1 MYRKFLLIFLYLYA
15 LIFSVLKTIRIPNQW
30 AQSHWLVDYR
40 FGFIKR
46 GLAGE
51 LFGFLCD
58 KNVSS
63 ITILSISILSVL
75 YFFIINI
82 ALKTTWNNPK
92 SYYRMLFFVIF
103 LLSQYIV
110 FSAHLIG
117 YLDHI
122 IFLLTILAVYL
133 TIRNKILLASLVAVF
148 SIFIHEISVVLLL
161 PICCFAIIVN
171 EMPER
176 KIFIRDIFSRN
187 LLTKLVLFLI
197 FPFFTAVF
205 ISFYQEING
214 GSYYAQLFSYL
225 RQSSIPA
232 NVSDS
237 VCSAYT
243 KSFTYYLR
251 EQYGHFLQ
259 RIFISKATIFYG
271 IPILF
276 SLWMVFKEFKLK
288 QNIHLFIVLILIT
301 GVPLILH
308 SIAYDTYRIWTFP
321 YMILFL
327 GFWILSSKNKQESI
341 NIKPE
346 KLSWWEYLFFITA
359 FLFVTLIPAILFDG
373 ETERFSLMIKLILIL
388 PILLMLH
395 FLKKAPVKSTEAL

>member
-1 MYRKFLLIFLYLYA
+1 MIFLYLYA
-15 LIFSVLKTIRIPNQW
+15 LIFSVSKTIRIPNQW

-51 LFGFLCD
+51 LFGFLSV
-58 KNVSS
+58 KNTFS
-63 ITILSISILSVL
+63 ITVLSILILAVL
-75 YFFIINI
+75 YFLIVKI
-82 ALKTTWNNPK
+82 ALKTTLNNSG
-92 SYYRMLFFVIF
+92 SYYRILFFVIF

-161 PICCFAIIVN
+161 PVCCFAIIAN
-171 EMPER
+171 QIPER
-176 KIFIRDIFSRN
+176 QFFIRDIFSRS
-187 LLTKLVLFLI
+187 LLKKFALFLI
-197 FPFFTAVF
+197 FPSLTAFF

-214 GSYYAQLFSYL
+214 GNYYAQIFSYL

-232 NVSDS
+232 NVADS

-243 KSFTYYLR
+243 KSFTYYFR
-251 EQYGHFLQ
+251 EQYEHFFQ

-271 IPILF
+271 IPIVFL
-276 SLWMVFKEFKLK
+276 LWLIFKEFKLK
-288 QNIHLFIVLILIT
+288 QNIHLFIILILIT

-327 GFWILSSKNKQESI
+327 GFWILSVKTGKLEQTE
-341 NIKPE
+341 PE
-346 KLSWWEYLFFITA
+346 QPLVWEVIFFMVA
-359 FLFVTLIPAILFDG
+359 FLFVSLIPTQLFDG
-373 ETERFSLMIKLILIL
+373 ETEKLSLAIKTILVL
-388 PILLMLH
+388 PILLILY
-395 FLKKAPVKSTEAL
+395 FLKRSSTQK

>member
-133 TIRNKILLASLVAVF
+133 TIRNKILLASLVAIF

-161 PICCFAIIVN
+161 PVCCFAIIVN
-171 EMPER
+171 QMPER

-225 RQSSIPA
+225 KQSSIPA

-243 KSFTYYLR
+243 KSFTYYFR

-288 QNIHLFIVLILIT
+288 QNIHLFIVLILIISI
-301 GVPLILH
+301 PLILH

-327 GFWILSSKNKQESI
+327 GFWILSSKYKQESI
-341 NIKPE
+341 HIKPE

-373 ETERFSLMIKLILIL
+373 ETERFSLMVKLILIL

>member
-1 MYRKFLLIFLYLYA
+1 MIFLYLYA
-15 LIFSVLKTIRIPNQW
+15 LIFSVSKTIRIPNQW

-51 LFGFLCD
+51 LFGFLSV
-58 KNVSS
+58 KNTFS
-63 ITILSISILSVL
+63 ITVLSILILAVL
-75 YFFIINI
+75 YFLIVKI
-82 ALKTTWNNPK
+82 ALKTTLNNSG
-92 SYYRMLFFVIF
+92 SYYRILFFIIF

-161 PICCFAIIVN
+161 PVCCFAIIVN
-171 EMPER
+171 QMPER
-176 KIFIRDIFSRN
+176 QFFIRDIFSRS
-187 LLTKLVLFLI
+187 LLKKFALFLI
-197 FPFFTAVF
+197 FPFVTAFF

-214 GSYYAQLFSYL
+214 GNYYAQIFSYL

-232 NVSDS
+232 NVADS

-243 KSFTYYLR
+243 KSFTYYFR
-251 EQYGHFLQ
+251 EQYEHFFQ

-271 IPILF
+271 IPIVLL
-276 SLWMVFKEFKLK
+276 LWLIFKEFKLK
-288 QNIHLFIVLILIT
+288 QNIHLFIILILIT

-327 GFWILSSKNKQESI
+327 GFWILSVKTGKLEQIE
-341 NIKPE
+341 PE
-346 KLSWWEYLFFITA
+346 RPLVWEIIFFMVA
-359 FLFVTLIPAILFDG
+359 FLFVSLIPNQLFDG
-373 ETERFSLMIKLILIL
+373 ETERLSLIIKAILIL
-388 PILLMLH
+388 PILLILY
-395 FLKKAPVKSTEAL
+395 FLKRSSTQK

>member
-133 TIRNKILLASLVAVF
+133 TIRNKILLASLVAIF

-161 PICCFAIIVN
+161 PVCCFAIIVN
-171 EMPER
+171 QMPER

-214 GSYYAQLFSYL
+214 GNYYAQIFSYL

-232 NVSDS
+232 NVADS

-243 KSFTYYLR
+243 KSFTYYFR
-251 EQYGHFLQ
+251 EQYEHFFQ
-259 RIFISKATIFYG
+259 RVFVSKATIFYG

-288 QNIHLFIVLILIT
+288 QNIHLFIVLILIISI
-301 GVPLILH
+301 PLILH

-327 GFWILSSKNKQESI
+327 VFWILSSKYKQESI
-341 NIKPE
+341 HIKPE

-373 ETERFSLMIKLILIL
+373 ETERFSLMVKLILIL

>member
-1 MYRKFLLIFLYLYA
+1 MIFLYLYA
-15 LIFSVLKTIRIPNQW
+15 LIFSVSKTIRIPNQW

-51 LFGFLCD
+51 LFGFLSV
-58 KNVSS
+58 KNTFS
-63 ITILSISILSVL
+63 ITVLSIFILAVL
-75 YFFIINI
+75 YFLIVKI
-82 ALKTTWNNPK
+82 ALKTTLNNSG
-92 SYYRMLFFVIF
+92 SYYRILFFIIF

-133 TIRNKILLASLVAVF
+133 TIRNKILLASFVAVF

-161 PICCFAIIVN
+161 PVCCFAIIVN
-171 EMPER
+171 QMPE
-176 KIFIRDIFSRN
+176 KQFFIRDIFSRS
-187 LLTKLVLFLI
+187 LLKKFALFLI
-197 FPFFTAVF
+197 FPSLTAFF

-214 GSYYAQLFSYL
+214 GNYYAQIFSYL

-232 NVSDS
+232 NVADS

-243 KSFTYYLR
+243 KSFTYYFR
-251 EQYGHFLQ
+251 EQYEHFFQ

-271 IPILF
+271 IPIVFL
-276 SLWMVFKEFKLK
+276 LWLIFKEFKLK
-288 QNIHLFIVLILIT
+288 QNIHLFIILILIT

-327 GFWILSSKNKQESI
+327 GFWILSVKTGKLKQTE
-341 NIKPE
+341 PE
-346 KLSWWEYLFFITA
+346 QPLVWEVIFFMVA
-359 FLFVTLIPAILFDG
+359 FLFVSLIPTQLFDG
-373 ETERFSLMIKLILIL
+373 ETEKLSLAIKTILVL
-388 PILLMLH
+388 PILFILY
-395 FLKKAPVKSTEAL
+395 FLKRSSTQK

>member
-1 MYRKFLLIFLYLYA
+1 MIFLYLYA
-15 LIFSVLKTIRIPNQW
+15 LIFSVSKTIRIPNQW

-51 LFGFLCD
+51 LFGFLSV
-58 KNVSS
+58 KNTFS
-63 ITILSISILSVL
+63 ITVLSILILAVL
-75 YFFIINI
+75 YFLIVKI
-82 ALKTTWNNPK
+82 ALKTTLNNSG
-92 SYYRMLFFVIF
+92 SYYRILFFVIF

-148 SIFIHEISVVLLL
+148 SIFIHEISVVLLV
-161 PICCFAIIVN
+161 PVCCFATIVN
-171 EMPER
+171 QMPE
-176 KIFIRDIFSRN
+176 KQFFIRDIFSRS
-187 LLTKLVLFLI
+187 LLKKFALFLI
-197 FPFFTAVF
+197 FPSLTAFF

-214 GSYYAQLFSYL
+214 GNYYAQIFSYL

-232 NVSDS
+232 NVADS

-243 KSFTYYLR
+243 KSFTYYFR
-251 EQYGHFLQ
+251 EQYEHFFQ

-271 IPILF
+271 IPIVLL
-276 SLWMVFKEFKLK
+276 LWLIFKEFKLK
-288 QNIHLFIVLILIT
+288 QNIYLFIILILIT

-327 GFWILSSKNKQESI
+327 GFWILSVKTGKLEQT
-341 NIKPE
+341 KPE
-346 KLSWWEYLFFITA
+346 QPLVWETIFFMVA
-359 FLFVTLIPAILFDG
+359 FLFVSLIPTQLFDG
-373 ETERFSLMIKLILIL
+373 ETEKFSFAIKTILVL
-388 PILLMLH
+388 PILLILY
-395 FLKKAPVKSTEAL
+395 FLKRSSTQK